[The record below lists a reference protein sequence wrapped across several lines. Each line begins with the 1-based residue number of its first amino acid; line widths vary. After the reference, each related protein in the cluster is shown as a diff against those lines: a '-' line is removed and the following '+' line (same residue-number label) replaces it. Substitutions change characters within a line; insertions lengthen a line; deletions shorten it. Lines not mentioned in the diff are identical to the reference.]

1 MVSTIPPHSRM
12 RAGSEEA
19 RMKRLV
25 VGVLLAIAGFALP
38 GERAAALSAEEC
50 AGLSIRV
57 KDLPEASTARC
68 GGENF
73 GSGGDLGS
81 GRDEFIQ
88 IMGADS
94 IFVVSHSAAGT
105 RTYMKRLGVK
115 DVIGNYHIFESTDDW
130 GEETESS
137 DFSVR
142 RFNATLDSGAK
153 LACFGFVHFSGHVA
167 GATGYRHLISGY
179 ACNFSP
185 TPPTDARIDKLVGSI
200 DYDFE

>member
-1 MVSTIPPHSRM
+1 
-12 RAGSEEA
+12 
-19 RMKRLV
+19 MKRLV
-25 VGVLLAIAGFALP
+25 VGVLMAVAVFTLP
-38 GERAAALSAEEC
+38 VERAAALSAEEC

-94 IFVVSHSAAGT
+94 IFVVSHAAAGT

-185 TPPTDARIDKLVGSI
+185 TPPTDSRIDKLVGSI

>member
-1 MVSTIPPHSRM
+1 
-12 RAGSEEA
+12 
-19 RMKRLV
+19 MKRLV
-25 VGVLLAIAGFALP
+25 VGVLAVVAGFALP
-38 GERAAALSAEEC
+38 AERATALSAGEC
-50 AGLSIRV
+50 SDLSIRV

-68 GGENF
+68 GAENF

-94 IFVVSHSAAGT
+94 IFVVSHAAAGT

-115 DVIGNYHIFESTDDW
+115 DVIGNYHIFESTDNW
-130 GEETESS
+130 SEETESS

-142 RFNATLDSGAK
+142 RFNATLAGSGTK
-153 LACFGFVHFSGHVA
+153 VACFGFVHFAGHVA

-179 ACNFSP
+179 SCSFSS
-185 TPPTDARIDKLVGSI
+185 TPPTDARIDTLMGSI